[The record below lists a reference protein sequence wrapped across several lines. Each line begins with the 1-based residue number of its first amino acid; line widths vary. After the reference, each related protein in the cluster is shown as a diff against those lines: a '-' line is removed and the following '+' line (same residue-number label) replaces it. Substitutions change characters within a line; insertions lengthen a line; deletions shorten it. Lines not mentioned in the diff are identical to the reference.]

1 MNKTFIVV
9 MSRGRSKTGFTFKHF
24 NSLGHEVIL
33 VVNQNEI
40 KDYRSAGLTNPI
52 WEHDFNFI
60 PTIRNFILEKVG
72 VGNNV
77 IVMDDDIKSFGKFI
91 PRNKKNIKHEISIN
105 NFLTILKQGF
115 INLPDYV
122 KFFGVSP
129 TTNPLN
135 YNPNKPISKN
145 VFILGS
151 VQCIRVTEGLIYDEA
166 LPLKADYAFTA
177 ENIRQGFTV
186 ARFNYLYADNDFDKL
201 AGGRQCYSKGDT
213 DRMLSFEYLLR
224 KYPNYFKPNPKRKY
238 ELIMRVK

>member
-24 NSLGHEVIL
+24 KDLEHEIIL
-33 VVNQNEI
+33 VVNRNEVN
-40 KDYRSAGLTNPI
+40 DYRQAGITNLV
-52 WEHDFNFI
+52 WEHDLNFI
-60 PTIRNFILEKVG
+60 PSIRNFILEKVG
-72 VGNNV
+72 IGNNV
-77 IVMDDDIKSFGKFI
+77 IVMDDDIRSFGKFI
-91 PRNKKNIKHEISIN
+91 PSGKKNLKLQISFN
-105 NFLTILKQGF
+105 NFLTILKNGF
-115 INLPDYV
+115 INLPSSV

-135 YNPNKPISKN
+135 YNPKKPISKN

-177 ENIRQGFTV
+177 ENIKQGFTV

-201 AGGRQCYSKGDT
+201 PGGRQCYSKGESDK
-213 DRMLSFEYLLR
+213 MLSFEYLLR
-224 KYPNYFKPNPKRKY
+224 KYPDYFKPNPNRKY